1 MDPWLT
7 LGTASA
13 LGLLHALELDHM
25 VAVSAFV
32 AQRPSP
38 RAAAGFGARWGIG
51 HSAAVLLA
59 GGALLASGLRLPAR
73 FDVYGEAAVGVML
86 IAVGA
91 WAFVSARRMHLHP
104 PPEHGDHA
112 HLHMHHDHDQPHTHT
127 HAHPHPHTH
136 PHDDGHEL
144 GKGITVVGLM
154 HGLAGTS
161 GVVVL
166 VPVTLMHSTAFGLGY
181 LAAFGV
187 GVTVAMSCY
196 AMVAATA
203 IRGATRRSLERARQ
217 LAMGVGVAGAVVG
230 LWWVVRAAQS

>member
-1 MDPWLT
+1 
-7 LGTASA
+7 
-13 LGLLHALELDHM
+13 
-25 VAVSAFV
+25 
-32 AQRPSP
+32 
-38 RAAAGFGARWGIG
+38 
-51 HSAAVLLA
+51 
-59 GGALLASGLRLPAR
+59 
-73 FDVYGEAAVGVML
+73 
-86 IAVGA
+86 
-91 WAFVSARRMHLHP
+91 MHC
-104 PPEHGDHA
+104 
-112 HLHMHHDHDQPHTHT
+112 
-127 HAHPHPHTH
+127 
-136 PHDDGHEL
+136 
-144 GKGITVVGLM
+144 
-154 HGLAGTS
+154 LAGTS